1 MKAVQVVK
9 YGDAV
14 EGVEVRE
21 VAEPGAPKTGEVL
34 VGVEFSPINFND
46 LMVIWGIYAWR
57 PELPAT
63 MGNEGVGKV
72 VAIGEGVT
80 AVKAGDRVIL
90 PFTVKKWQQRVV
102 VPAGELV
109 VVPPDADPQ
118 QAAMMAINPV
128 TAALLLDEYV
138 DLQPGDAIA
147 YNAATSGLAQW
158 LAALAGKR
166 GVRTIGLVRRREDIE
181 RVKRGGCEFVVADD
195 EELGAVQ
202 ARLQGLNVRLGLDVI
217 GGASAGRLLHLLGP
231 KGKLVTYGVVSG
243 KPMELPGSLLI
254 WKQLSVEG
262 FFEGHPHILPKIAP
276 LLRDLVKMIGPGG
289 IRQPIAAT
297 YPIDQVKEAV
307 AHAVKGGRV
316 LLSLSDG

>member
-21 VAEPGAPKTGEVL
+21 VDEPGAPKTGEVL

-102 VPAGELV
+102 VPAEELI

-138 DLQPGDAIA
+138 DLQPGDAVA

-158 LAALAGKR
+158 LAVLAGKR

-276 LLRDLVKMIGPGG
+276 LLRDLVKIIGPGAFAS
-289 IRQPIAAT
+289 RLPRPI
-297 YPIDQVKEAV
+297 P
-307 AHAVKGGRV
+307 
-316 LLSLSDG
+316 